1 MLKQNTYFN
10 CHAHS
15 MYSNLRLLD
24 SINRPEALIKTSK
37 ELGLSGLAITDHEAL
52 CAHMTVNKLAK
63 AMRETDPDF
72 TIALGNEIYLT
83 ETREPKQ
90 KYYHF
95 ILIAK
100 DNDGYTQLKKLSS
113 LAWTNI
119 YEYGRLERVPTL
131 KEDLKRII
139 KENPGHVIATSAC
152 FLPGVKVQ
160 TKDGYKNIENITSND
175 IVLTHTG
182 EWQKVNFPTSRD
194 YNDTGYTFS
203 FNKGWI
209 DDKITCTKNHQFL
222 VYDKKTK
229 NVQWKEAAQLKT
241 KDYCMYPLEKVVYN
255 KKNVLNI
262 NDFEE
267 IIEYR
272 KNSIGQNYSV
282 NIFRLPNEIKITNE
296 LMRLFGLWLG
306 DGSVSLQKSK
316 NQRITFSFSE
326 KEFKIYYD
334 SFVKQGF
341 LDLGLT
347 EDDINIKYRPKN
359 HKYEIDIGK
368 REIVIF
374 FQSLFGENHAETKC
388 IPQRLL
394 HISKELDVNLWFG
407 YMLADGYF
415 RLRSDSGECIAA
427 SVSRQLINDMYNL
440 SRSLNLYGG
449 CSISKE
455 KIDKHNT
462 HHRQSYYINISS
474 KVIGTINKLKPYS
487 TDELISILEQVELNK
502 RPQDKNTIIKNG
514 VIYQLRKIKNIK
526 KIHINEKVYCLNVD
540 NHSFV
545 CENVIVHNCIGGEL
559 SSNALLMAKAR
570 AVGDNQN
577 AKIYYDNINNF
588 LNYCLDIFGSDFY
601 IECAPSTDEE
611 QILVNQTLYKISK
624 ALGIP
629 IVIGTDAHYLRPED
643 RPIHRAYLTSKE
655 GDRETDKFYQY
666 TYVMSP
672 DEVKELMLKSIEDEA
687 VIDWMFENSQEL
699 QKKIQWFSLE
709 RKQIIPKIQVKEYDK
724 SKYHHYFG
732 VNNDYADELKG
743 RWKIIQDLGT
753 SDNPQERYWI
763 NQCLKGLIE
772 KGLWEWNYIDRICVE
787 ADIIQDIGKKLDDCL
802 FAYFNTFQH
811 YINLFWEC
819 GSIVGPGR
827 GSATGF
833 LSNYL
838 LGITQLDP
846 IRWDLPYWRFLN
858 KERAEL
864 PGLMLI
870 LGSCK
875 KRMLTICLM
884 GVHFMWANGISE
896 ISLFRTNQL
905 TKRAYV
911 L

>member
-1 MLKQNTYFN
+1 
-10 CHAHS
+10 

>member
-1 MLKQNTYFN
+1 
-10 CHAHS
+10 

-152 FLPGVKVQ
+152 FRQGTKVL
-160 TKDGYKNIENITSND
+160 TKNGYKNIEDICSND
-175 IVLTHTG
+175 YILNMYG
-182 EWQKVNFPTSRD
+182 QWEKVNFPTSRK
-194 YNDTGYTFS
+194 YKGLGY
-203 FNKGWI
+203 
-209 DDKITCTKNHQFL
+209 KITFLENNIPTVCTANHQFL
-222 VYDKKTK
+222 VTTNNKLTNYKKDNDFNPLMWVEAKDLITK
-229 NVQWKEAAQLKT
+229 RGSSKHICLYPTQPISYSCNNVIHR
-241 KDYCMYPLEKVVYN
+241 KDWEYGLLDRTHIRKN
-255 KKNVLNI
+255 KI
-262 NDFEE
+262 NDK
-267 IIEYR
+267 IIISPEM
-272 KNSIGQNYSV
+272 
-282 NIFRLPNEIKITNE
+282 
-296 LMRLFGLWLG
+296 MRLFGLFLG
-306 DGSVSLQKSK
+306 DGSISINKEK
-316 NQRITFSFSE
+316 NYYQISFSFNSE
-326 KEFKIYYD
+326 EFDYYWD
-334 SFVKQGF
+334 SFVKKASDEIGIKWS
-341 LDLGLT
+341 
-347 EDDINIKYRPKN
+347 INKRPIN
-359 HKYEIDIGK
+359 HKIDISSHCIDLV
-368 REIVIF
+368 ELFYYIF
-374 FQSLFGENHAETKC
+374 MDVKADTKKVPN
-388 IPQRLL
+388 ILK
-394 HISKELDVNLWFG
+394 HITKELDYELIFG
-407 YMLADGYF
+407 YELADGHF
-415 RLRSDSGECIAA
+415 RTNINKNKNIESGEMI
-427 SVSRQLINDMYNL
+427 SVSISQELTLDIQELLKSLNIRSSISEKESYGIHKKSFYLSSSNSAWKRINKKTLYSHQDVINIFEKAIQHCAKNYILINGVY
-440 SRSLNLYGG
+440 YKKVY
-449 CSISKE
+449 IKSKE
-455 KIDKHNT
+455 EI
-462 HHRQSYYINISS
+462 QM
-474 KVIGTINKLKPYS
+474 
-487 TDELISILEQVELNK
+487 DEQ
-502 RPQDKNTIIKNG
+502 
-514 VIYQLRKIKNIK
+514 
-526 KIHINEKVYCLNVD
+526 VYCLNI
-540 NHSFV
+540 NSHSFV
-545 CENVIVHNCIGGEL
+545 CNNVVVHNCIGGEL

-570 AVGDNQN
+570 TVGDNQN

-629 IVIGTDAHYLRPED
+629 MVIGTDAHYLRPED
-643 RPIHRAYLTSKE
+643 RPIHRAYLTSKD

-724 SKYHHYFG
+724 SEYHHYFG

-763 NQCLKGLIE
+763 NQCLEGLIE

-884 GVHFMWANGISE
+884 GVHFVWANGISE

>member
-1 MLKQNTYFN
+1 MNTYFN
-10 CHAHS
+10 CHAHT

-100 DNDGYTQLKKLSS
+100 DNNGYTQLKKLSS

-139 KENPGHVIATSAC
+139 KENPGHVIATSA
-152 FLPGVKVQ
+152 
-160 TKDGYKNIENITSND
+160 
-175 IVLTHTG
+175 
-182 EWQKVNFPTSRD
+182 
-194 YNDTGYTFS
+194 
-203 FNKGWI
+203 
-209 DDKITCTKNHQFL
+209 
-222 VYDKKTK
+222 
-229 NVQWKEAAQLKT
+229 
-241 KDYCMYPLEKVVYN
+241 
-255 KKNVLNI
+255 
-262 NDFEE
+262 
-267 IIEYR
+267 
-272 KNSIGQNYSV
+272 
-282 NIFRLPNEIKITNE
+282 
-296 LMRLFGLWLG
+296 
-306 DGSVSLQKSK
+306 
-316 NQRITFSFSE
+316 
-326 KEFKIYYD
+326 
-334 SFVKQGF
+334 
-341 LDLGLT
+341 
-347 EDDINIKYRPKN
+347 
-359 HKYEIDIGK
+359 
-368 REIVIF
+368 
-374 FQSLFGENHAETKC
+374 
-388 IPQRLL
+388 
-394 HISKELDVNLWFG
+394 
-407 YMLADGYF
+407 
-415 RLRSDSGECIAA
+415 
-427 SVSRQLINDMYNL
+427 
-440 SRSLNLYGG
+440 
-449 CSISKE
+449 
-455 KIDKHNT
+455 
-462 HHRQSYYINISS
+462 
-474 KVIGTINKLKPYS
+474 
-487 TDELISILEQVELNK
+487 
-502 RPQDKNTIIKNG
+502 
-514 VIYQLRKIKNIK
+514 
-526 KIHINEKVYCLNVD
+526 
-540 NHSFV
+540 
-545 CENVIVHNCIGGEL
+545 CIGGEL

-629 IVIGTDAHYLRPED
+629 MVIGTDAHYLRPED
-643 RPIHRAYLTSKE
+643 RPIHRAYLTSKD

-724 SKYHHYFG
+724 SEYHHYFG

-763 NQCLKGLIE
+763 NQCLEGLIE

-884 GVHFMWANGISE
+884 GVHFVWANGISE